1 MPLVKNNDFNTL
13 IDNKLFFD
21 QTVKI
26 KQEAYEKRTEMSKN
40 DDYTTENL
48 LNYLYHQNYYKGIGI
63 DFSRQTNTNIPLK
76 INFTRKL
83 EENDGPTTFFIT

>member
-13 IDNKLFFD
+13 IDNKPFFD
-21 QTVKI
+21 QTVKN

-48 LNYLYHQNYYKGIGI
+48 LII
-63 DFSRQTNTNIPLK
+63 CIIK
-76 INFTRKL
+76 IIIKVL
-83 EENDGPTTFFIT
+83 V